1 MNIEKSHRNDD
12 MPLLAVDIQN
22 LTKIYNPSKGK
33 TVEALNNINMK
44 VPQGSIFGILGP
56 NGAGKSTLINILAGL
71 VVKTSGIAKI
81 WNFDI
86 ERETRRARAAI
97 GVVPQEVSLD
107 AFFSPREALEL
118 QAGLYGVPKKER
130 RTDEIL
136 EAIGLTEKANADA
149 RSLSGGMKR
158 RLLIGKAL
166 VHAPPVVVLD
176 EPTAGVDV
184 ELRRQLWDYVRDLN
198 KAGTT
203 ILLTTHYLKEAE
215 KMCDTIAIIDQGQ
228 MVACDATPAL
238 IERLDQRTLIIT
250 IKEKLHKLPDN
261 LNDFSVTLTTPI
273 KLTFEF
279 SPSKTSTGEIITA
292 VQKQMLTIV
301 DLQTLDSDLEDV
313 FIRLTN
319 LNG

>member
-56 NGAGKSTLINILAGL
+56 TGAGKSTLINILAGL

-166 VHAPPVVVLD
+166 VHTPPVVVLD

-292 VQKQMLTIV
+292 VQKEMLTIV

-313 FIRLTN
+313 FIRMTN

>member
-166 VHAPPVVVLD
+166 VHTPPVVVLD

-292 VQKQMLTIV
+292 VQKEMLTIV

-313 FIRLTN
+313 FIRMTN

>member
-130 RTDEIL
+130 RTNEIL

-166 VHAPPVVVLD
+166 VHTPPVVVLD

-228 MVACDATPAL
+228 MVACDTTPAL

-292 VQKQMLTIV
+292 VQKEMLTIV

-313 FIRLTN
+313 FIRMTN

>member
-166 VHAPPVVVLD
+166 VHTPPVVVLD

-292 VQKQMLTIV
+292 VQKEMLTIV

>member
-22 LTKIYNPSKGK
+22 LNKIYNPSKGK

-166 VHAPPVVVLD
+166 VHTPPVVVLD

-228 MVACDATPAL
+228 MVACDTTPAL

-261 LNDFSVTLTTPI
+261 LNGFSVTLTTPI

-292 VQKQMLTIV
+292 VQKEMLTIM

>member
-1 MNIEKSHRNDD
+1 MNIEKSHRIDD
-12 MPLLAVDIQN
+12 MPLFAVDIQN

-166 VHAPPVVVLD
+166 VHTPPVVVLD

-228 MVACDATPAL
+228 MVACDTTPAL

-261 LNDFSVTLTTPI
+261 LNGFSVTLTTPI

-292 VQKQMLTIV
+292 VQKEMLTIM

>member
-1 MNIEKSHRNDD
+1 M
-12 MPLLAVDIQN
+12 
-22 LTKIYNPSKGK
+22 
-33 TVEALNNINMK
+33 
-44 VPQGSIFGILGP
+44 
-56 NGAGKSTLINILAGL
+56 
-71 VVKTSGIAKI
+71 
-81 WNFDI
+81 
-86 ERETRRARAAI
+86 
-97 GVVPQEVSLD
+97 
-107 AFFSPREALEL
+107 
-118 QAGLYGVPKKER
+118 
-130 RTDEIL
+130 
-136 EAIGLTEKANADA
+136 
-149 RSLSGGMKR
+149 
-158 RLLIGKAL
+158 
-166 VHAPPVVVLD
+166 VLD

>member
-1 MNIEKSHRNDD
+1 MNIEKSHRIDD
-12 MPLLAVDIQN
+12 MPLFAVDIQN

-166 VHAPPVVVLD
+166 VHTPPVVVLD

-228 MVACDATPAL
+228 MVACDTTPAL

-292 VQKQMLTIV
+292 VQKEMLTIV

>member
-166 VHAPPVVVLD
+166 VHTPPVVVLD

>member
-166 VHAPPVVVLD
+166 VHTPPVVVLD

-238 IERLDQRTLIIT
+238 IDRLDQRTLIIT

-292 VQKQMLTIV
+292 VQKEMLTIV

>member
-166 VHAPPVVVLD
+166 VHTPPVVVLA
-176 EPTAGVDV
+176 EPTAGVAV

-292 VQKQMLTIV
+292 VQKEMLTIV

>member
-166 VHAPPVVVLD
+166 VHSPPVVVLD

-292 VQKQMLTIV
+292 VQKEMLTIV